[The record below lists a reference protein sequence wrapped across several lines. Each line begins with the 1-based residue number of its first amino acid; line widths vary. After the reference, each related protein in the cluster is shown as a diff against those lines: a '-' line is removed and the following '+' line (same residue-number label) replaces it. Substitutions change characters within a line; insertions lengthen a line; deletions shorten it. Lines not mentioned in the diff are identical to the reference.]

1 MNSIDYTNDPRSVLC
16 HFNPNHDKL
25 GRFAKSRFGGSKS
38 SSKTVD
44 KTKSEEYN
52 KDKSIDKEKL
62 KKYAKIG
69 AGVVA
74 ASLAV
79 IGGVYLVK
87 SGKLDKMI
95 GSGQDIIH
103 KMESRFAG
111 IPFSDSQD
119 TGPIHRLPKP
129 ETIHETIMN
138 TNPHYGDPEY
148 KGNCTKCALAAFMRS
163 CGFDVKAGKVLDKK
177 HGQKLAGLL
186 SRCFDYDLVKD
197 TVVGKASE
205 IGTDPESVSKSLIK
219 QFGRNASGVIGGT
232 FKLPNGKSYGHAFN
246 FVIKHGVVEF
256 FDTQPRDVIVNDSW
270 IRDNVLSAID
280 ENGIFEA
287 IRLDKATP
295 IFDMI
300 AIELET

>member
-1 MNSIDYTNDPRSVLC
+1 MKYEEYLV
-16 HFNPNHDKL
+16 HFNPNHDRL

-38 SSKTVD
+38 TTKTVD
-44 KTKSEEYN
+44 KSGSAEYN
-52 KDKSIDKEKL
+52 KSSKFDKEKL
-62 KKYAKIG
+62 KKCAKIG

-74 ASLAV
+74 ASLAA

-87 SGKLDKMI
+87 SGKLDKLTS
-95 GSGQDIIH
+95 SGQDIIH

-111 IPFSDSQD
+111 IPFSDIQD
-119 TGPIHRLPKP
+119 TGPIRRLSKP
-129 ETIHETIMN
+129 ETIHEAIIN

-148 KGNCTKCALAAFMRS
+148 KGNCTKCALAAFMRT
-163 CGFDVKAGKVLDKK
+163 CGFDVKAGKVRDKK
-177 HGQKLAGLL
+177 YGQKMVGFLT
-186 SRCFDYDLVKD
+186 RCFDFDLVKD
-197 TVVGKASE
+197 TVIGKASE

-219 QFGRNASGVIGGT
+219 QFGRNASGVMGGT

-246 FVIKHGVVEF
+246 FVIKHGVIEF
-256 FDTQPRDVIVNDSW
+256 FDTQPRDAIVNDSW